1 MIGNAYQRELEPKE
15 EFIDF
20 GQLELGDV
28 FDVEKLVMI
37 ENKSPKDITISN
49 LYIDGYS
56 NNDGYKTA
64 DFKIVE
70 TGMAKLPYV
79 LPSGGT
85 LPIKLR
91 FIPLSYGRKNA
102 QLHYT
107 HDGNFGEAKINLYG
121 ECIKSVV
128 DSITIA
134 VKDMSAKP
142 GDRIKLPIYAENAY
156 IAKAYDNITGF
167 TGYLKFN
174 STILAPRG
182 NFELD
187 TIVGNWRT
195 LKLNLPKD
203 ADTNGV
209 LTYLEFDVGLGNDT
223 VSPLI
228 LEHFAPIGRAK
239 VNVKESSA
247 KFKLNG
253 VCLQGKDPRLV
264 DLSGR
269 LELLQNVPNPIVG
282 NSIIDYELIEDGHT
296 KLYITDITSRTVLVI
311 EDSNMKKGK
320 HTANINAEEFSS
332 GKYFYILETP
342 SRRLT
347 KSFEIT
353 K

>member
-1 MIGNAYQRELEPKE
+1 
-15 EFIDF
+15 
-20 GQLELGDV
+20 
-28 FDVEKLVMI
+28 
-37 ENKSPKDITISN
+37 
-49 LYIDGYS
+49 
-56 NNDGYKTA
+56 
-64 DFKIVE
+64 
-70 TGMAKLPYV
+70 
-79 LPSGGT
+79 
-85 LPIKLR
+85 
-91 FIPLSYGRKNA
+91 
-102 QLHYT
+102 
-107 HDGNFGEAKINLYG
+107 
-121 ECIKSVV
+121 
-128 DSITIA
+128 
-134 VKDMSAKP
+134 
-142 GDRIKLPIYAENAY
+142 
-156 IAKAYDNITGF
+156 
-167 TGYLKFN
+167 
-174 STILAPRG
+174 
-182 NFELD
+182 
-187 TIVGNWRT
+187 
-195 LKLNLPKD
+195 
-203 ADTNGV
+203 
-209 LTYLEFDVGLGNDT
+209 
-223 VSPLI
+223 